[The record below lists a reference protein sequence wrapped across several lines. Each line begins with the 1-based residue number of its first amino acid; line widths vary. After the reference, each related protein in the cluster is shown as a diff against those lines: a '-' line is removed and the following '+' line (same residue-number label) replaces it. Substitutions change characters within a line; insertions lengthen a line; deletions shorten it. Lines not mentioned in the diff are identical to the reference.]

1 MLKSLS
7 SLRAALDDVSGE
19 VVHPGDVFKMVVG
32 TSTGAL
38 MAFGLLHGESS
49 FE

>member
-19 VVHPGDVFKMVVG
+19 VFKMVVG